1 MHFTPFKFE
10 IDFNLVSQLSKLT
23 IYAIEYHNNVNAGLL
38 FCHISAFN
46 PFKTASLEKKMK
58 IIFKN
63 IKVIK
68 QNKGLFFFVVDLPQ
82 KSIIAATLQH
92 LLGLFS

>member
-10 IDFNLVSQLSKLT
+10 IDFNLASQLSKLT

-46 PFKTASLEKKMK
+46 PFKTASLEKKK
-58 IIFKN
+58 
-63 IKVIK
+63 
-68 QNKGLFFFVVDLPQ
+68 
-82 KSIIAATLQH
+82 
-92 LLGLFS
+92 

>member
-38 FCHISAFN
+38 FCHISACN
-46 PFKTASLEKKMK
+46 PFKTASLEKKNENNFLK
-58 IIFKN
+58 ISK
-63 IKVIK
+63 
-68 QNKGLFFFVVDLPQ
+68 
-82 KSIIAATLQH
+82 
-92 LLGLFS
+92 